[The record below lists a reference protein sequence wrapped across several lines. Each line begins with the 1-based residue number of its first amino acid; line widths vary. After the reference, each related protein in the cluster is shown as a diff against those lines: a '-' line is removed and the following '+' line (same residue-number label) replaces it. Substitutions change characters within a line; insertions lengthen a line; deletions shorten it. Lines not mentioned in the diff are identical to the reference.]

1 MLKPPI
7 LLVLISIISQAAAF
21 LSVPTTTTCRL
32 QSHPEHISQLL
43 QDFNTEGAAAKA
55 ILLDVR
61 ELDEWTA
68 GHLLAATPAPLSVL
82 TGGKW
87 MDSSTGKYYPGT
99 FPIDR
104 RTGVAI
110 VKNVKIYLIH
120 DHAKQAADL
129 FAKMGYSNVVTLSE
143 NYEELAAKHGVS
155 SIATGGVNKLTD
167 DNG

>member
-1 MLKPPI
+1 ML
-7 LLVLISIISQAAAF
+7 LLVLIPIISQATAF
-21 LSVPTTTTCRL
+21 LSVPTRTTTCRL

-43 QDFNTEGAAAKA
+43 QDINTEGAAAKA

-68 GHLLAATPAPLSVL
+68 GHLQSATPAPLSVL
-82 TGGKW
+82 TSGQW
-87 MDSSTGKYYPGT
+87 MDTSTGKYYAGT

-120 DHAKQAADL
+120 DNAKQAAEL
-129 FAKMGYSNVVTLSE
+129 FAKMGYSNVVALSE

-155 SIATGGVNKLTD
+155 SIATGGVDRLTD